1 MLISTAICM
10 LNFNLNLGLLVAH
23 WLMIGGA
30 LFMFV
35 GLVGAVLQRRRA
47 AAHPSSSEQG
57 KVTDTQQVSL
67 PDFLEKGGSR
77 AVAVSRGD
85 EPAPI

>member
-1 MLISTAICM
+1 MLD
-10 LNFNLNLGLLVAH
+10 LNLKLGFLTPH
-23 WLMIGGA
+23 WLLIGGA

-35 GLVGAVLQRRRA
+35 GLVGAVLQRRIA
-47 AAHPSSSEQG
+47 AAQPSSSEQG
-57 KVTDTQQVSL
+57 KVTHTQQVSL